1 MNINKEWKID
11 LVPFII
17 IAIAICT
24 TILMTCIVRE
34 SNKLDIEK
42 EKTKQLQLELQLKEK

>member
-1 MNINKEWKID
+1 MSVNKKLEID
-11 LVPFII
+11 LVPFIL

-34 SNKLDIEK
+34 KNKLDIENFK
-42 EKTKQLQLELQLKEK
+42 LVRKFSGIA